1 MSDVAFDHPV
11 ALNILARNV
20 YLQQLLSYS
29 GFEYCAQAADMWKIS
44 MQNGIF
50 RNKNN
55 IKVIYNTMAVIG

>member
-29 GFEYCAQAADMWKIS
+29 VFEYCAQAADMRKIPCRTEFS
-44 MQNGIF
+44 GN
-50 RNKNN
+50 NN
-55 IKVIYNTMAVIG
+55 IIYNTIAVID